1 MLNTLFPVGHPHR
14 FAAKHYRLLL
24 CGKTTS
30 RGNHCPTDVY
40 AACRPSHRHRRR
52 RLRPIRRYPPARLL
66 RRRFRRRVRLCRRPP
81 VRLVCPRPRLCRQLG
96 YPRTRQHRYRQ
107 IRQHQLRMRLASRL
121 KYVLAGT
128 ERQLNCFEVAVYGT
142 VLDANNRPL
151 AGVTIEAVGIHGTQ
165 GRHVG
170 IVGEDGTYT
179 IPLARFSELPHSE
192 WYVAIFE
199 GNEEVSERF
208 HWTATA
214 ACQSSDSGDS
224 QVLWVHWKLVE

>member
-1 MLNTLFPVGHPHR
+1 MLNTLFRWGIPTVFLLNIFGCCFAGRQQVGLTVVPPTSTPRPTFTPAPPSSTPSRTPVPTGTATSTPVPPTNTLVPTPTGTPVPPTLTPAPATR
-14 FAAKHYRLLL
+14 IPT
-24 CGKTTS
+24 KTPTPV
-30 RGNHCPTDVY
+30 PTDT
-40 AACRPSHRHRRR
+40 AAPT
-52 RLRPIRRYPPARLL
+52 PDA
-66 RRRFRRRVRLCRRPP
+66 
-81 VRLVCPRPRLCRQLG
+81 
-96 YPRTRQHRYRQ
+96 T
-107 IRQHQLRMRLASRL
+107 ASRL

-128 ERQLNCFEVAVYGT
+128 ERQLNCFEVVVYGT

-170 IVGEDGTYT
+170 TVGEDGTYT
-179 IPLARFSELPHSE
+179 IPLARFSALPHSE
-192 WYVAIFE
+192 WYIAIFE